1 VRLPLPTVI
10 VLGIIA
16 GSVYSV
22 MGLGIVAMFKAT
34 RVPNFAF
41 GTIATFVALFHYE
54 AVGGHTY
61 GLHLR
66 LLFFHLNVHHRFH
79 PAFWAMVPVSLL
91 LAAGIGYLIE
101 RFVMRPFAE
110 APIIALIIV
119 SVGLYLILTGLA
131 GKLFGLNDRFVTGA
145 EAPFS
150 RAHTV
155 KFLGVYLT
163 YERLGILLLSL
174 AMSAMVFAFFRWTRT
189 GLAIRALS
197 TKRDVA
203 QLCGVSARKL
213 SILSWVV
220 GTVLAG
226 FIGILLS
233 AEQVDLNTTNLTLTA
248 VVGFIAAVIGGMT
261 SLPIAFAAGLGLG
274 VLQELV
280 QAYYPSNG
288 VHFLGHTWTQTGMP
302 EAASILVALAVLVAR
317 PSWIFAGSRE
327 DEDSGVT
334 MKPLSRLPALARA
347 LDPVQA
353 WRLWRSALGMDW
365 TSVDEGRRAR
375 LRWGMLAAVAI
386 VVLAWPLTGINHDVY
401 GLDFTI
407 ALAYFMLALST
418 VVLTGWVG
426 QISLAQGAF
435 IAVGG
440 VGTLIGSR
448 TLGLP
453 FPLPVV
459 FAALMSVP
467 FSLLI
472 GLPALRL
479 RGLYLAIATLAFGYG
494 ASRLVAGNVS
504 LGGTGAPRV
513 DLFGWI
519 AGTTL
524 ETYYCLAAVVGLVT
538 LLCWRVSV
546 TRPGR
551 SFYAVRDSETVAAA
565 YGIDTTRTKLTGFV
579 LAGAVA
585 SVAGSVLAYVIGQP
599 GTGYTDIFFS
609 ITWLAYVVVA
619 GIGSIGG
626 AALAAAVF
634 GLMPLVFTSRVTAS
648 STGSGAEIVAGVLL
662 VLIMVINPGG
672 IATMTRFVRRRATVH
687 GAGPDTALVVA
698 PSALGG
704 VTVGASAPA
713 VLEGAP
719 S

>member
-1 VRLPLPTVI
+1 MRLALPTVL
-10 VLGIIA
+10 VLGVIA

-22 MGLGIVAMFKAT
+22 MGLGIVAMYKAT

-41 GTIATFVALFHYE
+41 GTTATFIALLHYQ
-54 AVGGHTY
+54 ALAGHTY
-61 GLHLR
+61 AVHWHV
-66 LLFFHLNVHHRFH
+66 LFFHLDLHHRFH
-79 PAFWAMVPVSLL
+79 PAFWAMIPFS
-91 LAAGIGYLIE
+91 LAAAAVLGYLIE
-101 RFVMRPFAE
+101 RVVMRPFAE
-110 APIIALIIV
+110 APTIALIIV
-119 SVGLYLILTGLA
+119 SVGLYLILTGMA
-131 GKLFGLNDRFVTGA
+131 GKLFGLQDRFVTGS

-150 RAHTV
+150 RASTV
-155 KFLGVYLT
+155 HVFGVYLT
-163 YERLGILLLSL
+163 YERLGILVLSL
-174 AMSAMVFAFFRWTRT
+174 TLSALVFAFFRWTRT

-203 QLCGVSARKL
+203 QLCGVSARRL
-213 SILSWVV
+213 SLLSWVA
-220 GTVLAG
+220 GTMLAG

-261 SLPIAFAAGLGLG
+261 SLPAAFGAGIGLG

-280 QAYYPSNG
+280 QAYYPSAG
-288 VHFLGHTWTQTGMP
+288 IHFLGHTWTQTGMP
-302 EAASILVALAVLVAR
+302 EAASILVALGVLVAR
-317 PSWIFAGSRE
+317 PSWIFVSSRE

-334 MKPLSRLPALARA
+334 TKPLSRQPLLARA
-347 LDPVQA
+347 LDPIQA

-365 TSVDEGRRAR
+365 TSTDPARRTRIRATVV
-375 LRWGMLAAVAI
+375 GVAAIALV
-386 VVLAWPLTGINHDVY
+386 AWPVTGINHDVY

-407 ALAYFMLALST
+407 GIAYFMLALSV

-440 VGTLIGSR
+440 VGTLIGSNS
-448 TLGLP
+448 LHLP

-504 LGGTGAPRV
+504 LGHAGAAHP
-513 DLFGWI
+513 DLFGWH
-519 AGTTL
+519 ADTTL
-524 ETYYCLAAVVGLVT
+524 ETYYCLLAVAAVVT
-538 LLCWRVSV
+538 LLCWRVSM

-551 SFYAVRDSETVAAA
+551 AFYAVRDSETVASA

-585 SVAGSVLAYVIGQP
+585 SVAGAVLTYVIGQP
-599 GTGYTDIFFS
+599 GGSYTDIFFS
-609 ITWLAYVVVA
+609 ITWLAYVVVG

-626 AALAAAVF
+626 ALLASGVF
-634 GLMPLVFTSRVTAS
+634 GLLPLVFTSRVSAS
-648 STGSGAEIVAGVLL
+648 STGSGSEIVAGALL
-662 VLIMVINPGG
+662 ILVMVINPGG
-672 IATMTRFVRRRATVH
+672 VATMTRFVRRRSSVH
-687 GAGPDTALVVA
+687 GEVIAADRDLVESV
-698 PSALGG
+698 
-704 VTVGASAPA
+704 A
-713 VLEGAP
+713 VL
-719 S
+719 